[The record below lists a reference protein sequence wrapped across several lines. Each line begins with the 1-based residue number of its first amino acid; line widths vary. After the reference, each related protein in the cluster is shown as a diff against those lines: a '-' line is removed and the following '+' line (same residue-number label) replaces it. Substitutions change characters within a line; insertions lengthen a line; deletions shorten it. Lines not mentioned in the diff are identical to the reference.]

1 MPKITAPLH
10 LLQTALAALKPYASD
25 DFVTPVI
32 TCVHIAALEG
42 GGVRLTATDRYQ
54 VGEIVIPSLT
64 LEDAPEKG
72 MLLDPIV
79 TSYIRGITNRQLLF
93 PDSKGAGYTITLE
106 APNPDVPLGPELAEA
121 RKHARVTSTLTNPEG
136 EVEQM
141 RALQAGLGSFP
152 PLHRLFPDDTWK
164 PGLDSI
170 MLSPSFLANLSIT
183 ARALTGR
190 PRGQAGV
197 RFDFYSPAGAKK
209 DRPVLVTFGEE
220 EYGKE
225 LQTRVMIQPFLRR
238 S

>member
-10 LLQTALAALKPYASD
+10 LLQTALAAIKPYASD
-25 DFVTPVI
+25 DEVTPVI
-32 TCVHIAALEG
+32 TCVHIAPVEG
-42 GGVRLTATDRYQ
+42 GGVRLMATDRYQ
-54 VGEIVIPSLT
+54 VGEITIPSLT

-79 TSYIRGITNRQLLF
+79 TSYIRGITKRQLLM
-93 PDSKGAGYTITLE
+93 PKSIAEYTITLE
-106 APNPDVPLGPELAEA
+106 APNPDVPMGPELAEA
-121 RKHARVTSTLTNPEG
+121 RKHARVTATLTNPEG

-141 RALQAGLGSFP
+141 RALQAGLGNFP

-164 PGLDSI
+164 PGIDSI
-170 MLSPSFLANLSIT
+170 MLSPSLLANLSIT

-190 PRGQAGV
+190 PRGQAAV
-197 RFDFYSPAGAKK
+197 RFDFFAPEGAKK
-209 DRPVLVTFGEE
+209 DHPVLITYGEE
-220 EYGKE
+220 DYGKE